1 MAPQHLGIIHGK
13 AEKEGKNL
21 EVAVVIGAHP
31 MEMIAASTTLPFGV
45 DHYELAGA
53 LARGP
58 SRTREMRNG
67 GRARYLRTQ
76 KLFLKGKCSP
86 T

>member
-31 MEMIAASTTLPFGV
+31 LEMIAASTTLPFGV
-45 DHYELAGA
+45 DHYELS
-53 LARGP
+53 RGP
-58 SRTREMRNG
+58 RKRTRGTCKVRNG
-67 GRARYLRTQ
+67 GCPEFPRARKSCLKEKYLQ
-76 KLFLKGKCSP
+76 M
-86 T
+86 